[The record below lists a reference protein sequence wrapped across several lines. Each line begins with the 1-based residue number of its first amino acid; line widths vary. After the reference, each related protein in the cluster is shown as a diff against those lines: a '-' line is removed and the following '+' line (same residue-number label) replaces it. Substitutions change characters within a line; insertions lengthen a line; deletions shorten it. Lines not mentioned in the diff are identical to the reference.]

1 MLSIQIDIKSLELV
15 IYNLFNNIKL
25 SFFASH
31 MKSSFPLCTD
41 IRYSRVWFG
50 DFHQEVL
57 LYSVSFAS
65 REEINIDTV
74 YIFYLFLQ
82 PKLNTAKCR
91 RNVENFLLACRKIG
105 VREVSV
111 KNVAT

>member
-1 MLSIQIDIKSLELV
+1 M
-15 IYNLFNNIKL
+15 FWG
-25 SFFASH
+25 F
-31 MKSSFPLCTD
+31 SSE
-41 IRYSRVWFG
+41 
-50 DFHQEVL
+50 EVL
-57 LYSVSFAS
+57 LYSVSFVS

-74 YIFYLFLQ
+74 SIFYLFLQ